1 MKKVFW
7 ASILA
12 VYKFN
17 VYSTKFSLMGKPGY
31 YFPLAKGMKITFG
44 SVIY

>member
-17 VYSTKFSLMGKPGY
+17 VYSTKFSIMVKPGI
-31 YFPLAKGMKITFG
+31 YFPLAKGVKINFG